1 MDIATNPDILVAVGD
16 GHGIVVAL
24 VAHQG
29 QQVDPRAQLVAGIER
44 RRRWRLQ
51 RFVVPHKPFADALAV
66 AAQDF
71 ILPFAALLLQMDIEG
86 VPAREPG
93 TRRHEVPPGKANHPL
108 HITLVV
114 ALAGTAITIL
124 EQVMRLQP
132 AEGPRSLPRAIRQDA
147 RHQALVIVVE
157 NRLGNAAK
165 EGEGSVVSVQ
175 PGLRRRR
182 RVGRNKAAIS
192 VGKGHNEK
200 MRPMLYPSDDRVRLT
215 KVRLSVPAARTSP
228 ADDGAVRERNP

>member
-29 QQVDPRAQLVAGIER
+29 QRVDPRAQLVAGIER

-51 RFVVPHKPFADALAV
+51 RFAVPHKPFADALAV
-66 AAQDF
+66 AAHDVA
-71 ILPFAALLLQMDIEG
+71 LPFAALLLHVSVEG
-86 VPAREPG
+86 VPARKPG

-124 EQVMRLQP
+124 EQVMCPSPFKLDHYFGTER
-132 AEGPRSLPRAIRQDA
+132 GMKMA
-147 RHQALVIVVE
+147 RERHSDEDILKLLREIEFKLSAGSDVQSAC
-157 NRLGNAAK
+157 R
-165 EGEGSVVSVQ
+165 GSV
-175 PGLRRRR
+175 
-182 RVGRNKAAIS
+182 
-192 VGKGHNEK
+192 
-200 MRPMLYPSDDRVRLT
+200 
-215 KVRLSVPAARTSP
+215 
-228 ADDGAVRERNP
+228 